1 MEGLYFWLFFFFF
14 FLFLLLFCLHISGTL
29 ELHIARLNYSTDSL
43 LQVRL
48 LCALCFT
55 THPCLFFLKY
65 SSRILSFQTTQW
77 LPLTNAYLL
86 NNNFKRCYNVMRR
99 IYTLQQQTAV
109 LSQVPGYKWQIW
121 NSAVQI
127 QHWISILILP
137 SASQYPGISRQ
148 TAQLLCS

>member
-1 MEGLYFWLFFFFF
+1 MTVLTWQEGTGSQLLGIFHYGRSLFLTTFLF

-65 SSRILSFQTTQW
+65 SSCIFSFQTTQW

-86 NNNFKRCYNVMRR
+86 NNNFKRCYNFMRR

-109 LSQVPGYKWQIW
+109 SSQVTGYKWQI
-121 NSAVQI
+121 
-127 QHWISILILP
+127 
-137 SASQYPGISRQ
+137 
-148 TAQLLCS
+148 